1 MQSAFNPASA
11 QAHAIA
17 TLWWWMFGV
26 GSVVWICVVVMM
38 FLSLRGRRGVRG
50 ADDLSHTTPESR
62 ARIERTVKGALF
74 VTVLI
79 LVGLLAFDFTV
90 GRALAAAPTKMLT
103 IEMIGHQWWWEIQY
117 ADPDPSKR
125 LVTANELHVP
135 VGRPVQF
142 RFASRDVIHSFWAP
156 NLHGKRDLIP
166 GYSSSLWFVADTPGV
181 YRGQCAEFCGLQHA
195 KMGFVIHAEPKE
207 SFDRWLVASA
217 ASTPP
222 PTDSTAAYGQRVF
235 LSAGCSVCHTV
246 GGTEARATVGP
257 SLTHLKSRSTIAAG
271 TLANTPE
278 NLGRWVLNPQMIK
291 PGARMPPSPLSTVQL
306 NALLAYLETLK

>member
-26 GSVVWICVVVMM
+26 GSVVWIAVVVVML
-38 FLSLRGRRGVRG
+38 LSLRGRRGVRG
-50 ADDLSHTTPESR
+50 ADGLSHTTPESR
-62 ARIERTVKGALF
+62 SRIERSVKGALF

-79 LVGLLAFDFTV
+79 LAGLLAFDFTV
-90 GRALAAAPTKMLT
+90 GRALAVAPTKMLT
-103 IEMIGHQWWWEIQY
+103 IEMVGHQWWWEIHY

-195 KMGFVIHAEPKE
+195 KMGFVIHAEPQE
-207 SFDRWLVASA
+207 NFNRWLTTSA
-217 ASTPP
+217 ASPP
-222 PTDSTAAYGQRVF
+222 PPSDSTAAYGQRVF
-235 LSAGCSVCHTV
+235 MSAGCSVCHTV

-257 SLTHLKSRSTIAAG
+257 TLTHLKSRSTIAAG
-271 TLANTPE
+271 TLANTKE
-278 NLGRWVLNPQMIK
+278 NLRRWVLNPQMIK
-291 PGARMPPSPLSTVQL
+291 PGAKMPPSPLSAVQL
-306 NALLAYLETLK
+306 DALLAYLETLK